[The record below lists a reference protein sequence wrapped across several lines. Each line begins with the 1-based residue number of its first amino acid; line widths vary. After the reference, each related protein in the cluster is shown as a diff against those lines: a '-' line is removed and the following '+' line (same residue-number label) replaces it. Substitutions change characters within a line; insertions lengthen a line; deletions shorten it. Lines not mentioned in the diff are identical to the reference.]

1 MFLLSYLP
9 LSWLLTAFIAYTVL
23 LFVVS
28 WLSSRKSGSNSYFSG
43 DKKAPWY
50 IVAYGMVGTSISGV
64 TFISVPG
71 NVLNQNFY
79 YMPLVLGFVVGY
91 VVIAQVLLPLYYRMN
106 LTSIYTYL
114 EKRFGFMTYRTGAA
128 VFMVSRILG
137 AAVRI
142 FVVVLVLHTFLPEGM
157 VPFWVVALIFML
169 LIFLYTF
176 KGGVKTIIWTD
187 VLQTTFMLL
196 AVFLTIYAICREM
209 DWNLGSMFA
218 AITGAE
224 NPNLPGTGFSNWFDM
239 TWSSATNSVKQF
251 ISGIF
256 ITIVMT
262 GLDQEM
268 MQKNLAC
275 KNIRDAQKNIYT
287 TSITIVLVNY
297 FFLLLGAVLAV
308 YVSSKLGGMTGIGLA
323 DAAGVFTKAQTDKL
337 FPVVA
342 SQYLGLGVGLF
353 FIIGLISASYP
364 SAGGALTSL
373 TTSFCIDFMG
383 FNSRQDLTEPRKT
396 KIRQWAHAGFAF
408 LFFAA
413 IVALYWINNDTVID
427 LVYKLASYTYGP
439 LLGFFFFGILTKRQV
454 RDRVMPYVAIASPVL
469 CYLLDWAG
477 REWLGFGFGF
487 TILLVNG
494 LLSFLGM
501 LLFSRPSTSDE
512 QQKF

>member
-1 MFLLSYLP
+1 M
-9 LSWLLTAFIAYTVL
+9 LTAFTAYTVL
-23 LFVVS
+23 LFFIS
-28 WLSSRKSGSNSYFSG
+28 WLTSRKSDSGAFFSG
-43 DKKAPWY
+43 NKKSPWF

-71 NVLNQNFY
+71 NVLNQNFF

-91 VVIAQVLLPLYYRMN
+91 IVIAQVLMPLYYKMN

-114 EKRFGFMTYRTGAA
+114 EKRFGFFTYKTGAS

-142 FVVVLVLHTFLPEGM
+142 FVVVLVLHTFLPEGA
-157 VPFWVVALIFML
+157 VPFWVVAFVFML

-196 AVFLTIYAICREM
+196 AVFLTIYSVAKEM
-209 DWNLGSMFA
+209 GWTFGDMASAVANTDYS
-218 AITGAE
+218 
-224 NPNLPGTGFSNWFDM
+224 SWFDLR
-239 TWSSATNSVKQF
+239 WSSGTNAIKQF

-268 MQKNLAC
+268 MQKNLSC
-275 KNIRDAQKNIYT
+275 KSIGDAQKNVYT
-287 TSITIVLVNY
+287 TSITIVIVNF
-297 FFLLLGAVLAV
+297 FFLLLGAVLAIF
-308 YVSSKLGGMTGIGLA
+308 VSSKLGGMHGIGLA
-323 DAAGVFTKAQTDKL
+323 DAAGHFTKAETDKL
-337 FPVVA
+337 FPVIA

-373 TTSFCIDFMG
+373 TTSFCIDFVG
-383 FNSRQDLTEPRKT
+383 FNKREDLSAKRKNS
-396 KIRQWAHAGFAF
+396 IRQKAHAGFAI
-408 LFFAA
+408 LFFLL
-413 IVALYWINNDTVID
+413 ILVLYAVNNQTVID
-427 LVYKLASYTYGP
+427 LVYLLAAYTYGP
-439 LLGFFFFGILTKRQV
+439 LLGFFFFGILTKYKV
-454 RDRVMPYVAIASPVL
+454 RDKFMPYVAIGSPIL
-469 CYLLDWAG
+469 CYILDVAG
-477 REWLGFGFGF
+477 KELLGFGFGF

-494 LLSFLGM
+494 LLSFAGM
-501 LLFSRPSTSDE
+501 YIFR
-512 QQKF
+512 QKS

>member
-1 MFLLSYLP
+1 MHEFP
-9 LSWLLTAFIAYTVL
+9 LSWLLTAFTAYTAL
-23 LFVVS
+23 LFFIS
-28 WLSSRKSGSNSYFSG
+28 WLTSRKSDSGSYFSG
-43 DKKAPWY
+43 NKKSPWY

-71 NVLNQNFY
+71 NVLNQNFF

-91 VVIAQVLLPLYYRMN
+91 MVIAQILLPLYYKMN

-114 EKRFGFMTYRTGAA
+114 EKRFGFFTYKTGAS

-142 FVVVLVLHTFLPEGM
+142 FVVVLVLHTFLPAGK
-157 VPFWVVALIFML
+157 VPFWLVAFVFMF

-196 AVFLTIYAICREM
+196 AVFLTIYSVADQMNWSFGDMATAVAGTEYSSWFNWEWSQGTNAI
-209 DWNLGSMFA
+209 
-218 AITGAE
+218 
-224 NPNLPGTGFSNWFDM
+224 
-239 TWSSATNSVKQF
+239 KQF

-268 MQKNLAC
+268 MQKNLSC
-275 KNIRDAQKNIYT
+275 KNISDAQKNVYT
-287 TSITIVLVNY
+287 TSITIVIVNF
-297 FFLLLGAVLAV
+297 FFLLLGAVLAIF
-308 YVSSKLGGMTGIGLA
+308 VSSKLGGMQGIGLA
-323 DAAGVFTKAQTDKL
+323 DAAGHFTKAETDKL
-337 FPVVA
+337 FPVIA

-373 TTSFCIDFMG
+373 TTSFCIDFIG
-383 FNSRQDLTEPRKT
+383 FNKRTDLSDEKKMKIRKT
-396 KIRQWAHAGFAF
+396 AHASFAF
-408 LFFAA
+408 LFFLL
-413 IVALYWINNDTVID
+413 ILVLYAVNNQAVID
-427 LVYKLASYTYGP
+427 LVYLLAAYTYGP
-439 LLGFFFFGILTKRQV
+439 LLGFFFFGIFTKYNV
-454 RDRVMPYVAIASPVL
+454 KDKYMPYVAIGSPII
-469 CYLLDWAG
+469 CYLLDTAG
-477 REWLGFGFGF
+477 KEFLGFGFGF

-494 LLSFLGM
+494 LLSFAGM
-501 LLFSRPSTSDE
+501 YFLRV
-512 QQKF
+512 KNK

>member
-1 MFLLSYLP
+1 MQHSFP
-9 LSWLLTAFIAYTVL
+9 LSWLLTAFTAYTIL

-28 WLSSRKSGSNSYFSG
+28 WLSSRKSGNNSYFSG

-50 IVAYGMVGTSISGV
+50 VVAYGMVGTSISGV

-91 VVIAQVLLPLYYRMN
+91 IVIAQVLLPLYYRMN

-114 EKRFGFMTYRTGAA
+114 EKRFGFLTYRTGAA

-142 FVVVLVLHTFLPEGM
+142 FVVVLVLHTFLPEGT

-196 AVFLTIYAICREM
+196 AVGLTIFAICREM
-209 DWNLGSMFA
+209 DWSFGSMFA

-224 NPNLPGTGFSNWFDM
+224 NPNIAGTGFSNWFDM
-239 TWSSATNSVKQF
+239 TWSSGTNSVKQF
-251 ISGIF
+251 IAGIF
-256 ITIVMT
+256 MTIVMT

-275 KNIRDAQKNIYT
+275 KNIKDAQKNIYT
-287 TSITIVLVNY
+287 TSITIVFVNY

-308 YVSSKLGGMTGIGLA
+308 FVSSKLGGMSGIGLA

-383 FNSRQDLTEPRKT
+383 FNSRNDLTDDRKV
-396 KIRQWAHAGFAF
+396 KIRKWAHAGFAF

-413 IVALYWINNDTVID
+413 IVVLYWINNDTVID

-454 RDRVMPYVAIASPVL
+454 RDNLMPYVAVAAPVL

-477 REWLGFGFGF
+477 REFLGFGFGF

-501 LLFSRPSTSDE
+501 LIFSRPAN
-512 QQKF
+512 K

>member
-1 MFLLSYLP
+1 MHQFP
-9 LSWLLTAFIAYTVL
+9 LSWLLIVFTLYTVM
-23 LFVVS
+23 LFFVS
-28 WLSSRKSGSNSYFSG
+28 WLASRKADSGSYFSG
-43 DKKAPWY
+43 NKKSPWY

-91 VVIAQVLLPLYYRMN
+91 VVIAKVLIPLYYKMN

-114 EKRFGFMTYRTGAA
+114 EHRFGFFTYKTGAF
-128 VFMVSRILG
+128 VFMISRVLG

-142 FVVVLVLHTFLPEGM
+142 FVVVLVLHTFLPEGS
-157 VPFWVVALIFML
+157 VPFWVVAFIFMF

-196 AVFLTIYAICREM
+196 AVFLTIFSVAKEM
-209 DWNLGSMFA
+209 DWSFGSMISA
-218 AITGAE
+218 VTSSD
-224 NPNLPGTGFSNWFDM
+224 FSNWFDWE
-239 TWSSATNSVKQF
+239 WSHGTNAIKQF

-268 MQKNLAC
+268 MQKNLSC
-275 KNIRDAQKNIYT
+275 KNIKEAQKNIYT
-287 TSITIVLVNY
+287 TSITIVIVNY
-297 FFLLLGAVLAV
+297 FFLFMGALLAIF
-308 YVSSKLGGMTGIGLA
+308 VSAKLGGMQNIGLA

-337 FPVVA
+337 FPVIA

-373 TTSFCIDFMG
+373 TTSFCIDFVG
-383 FNSRQDLTEPRKT
+383 FNKRTDLTDKQ
-396 KIRQWAHAGFAF
+396 KNSIRHKAHAGFAF
-408 LFFAA
+408 LFFL
-413 IVALYWINNDTVID
+413 IILVLYAVNNQTVID
-427 LVYKLASYTYGP
+427 LVYLLASYTYGP
-439 LLGFFFFGILTKRQV
+439 LLGFFFFGILTKYQV
-454 RDRVMPYVAIASPVL
+454 KDKFMPYVAIGSPL
-469 CYLLDWAG
+469 ICYIMDVAAKEL
-477 REWLGFGFGF
+477 LGFGFGF
-487 TILLVNG
+487 TILIMNG
-494 LLSFLGM
+494 LLTFLGM
-501 LLFSRPSTSDE
+501 YLLRRT
-512 QQKF
+512 QKIA